1 MATKDE
7 IIAAAQ
13 EIAGPGGD
21 VRAVLLDYAQK
32 NNIPF
37 EQVDQVL
44 ELPSGATAAYAN
56 RAALTQY
63 TPDQIVAEAK
73 AMTPEGGNYQ
83 QTLLSEA
90 TKAGYSPDQMDV
102 ILGLP
107 AGSSAAYASR
117 SALTQYTPD
126 QIKEEAQKRTPEGQ
140 DVRDTLLQYIKDN
153 NISFDQADILLGLP
167 AGSSS
172 QYAASKEAAAGA
184 GAGTGAGFTDVINN
198 LTGATTR
205 SMLTSGGVPIKQ
217 TLTPLTQA
225 SPGAVPTLRPQP
237 TQGVDQ
243 PGMMSRGFQSP
254 VPSDISSL
262 FNAVQDVR
270 NVNQGYL
277 SAPRT
282 DLRTMRSSI
291 ESNLAAQDAAAL
303 EAQKKSLAN
312 QEAFYRGTSS
322 GDYTGLTPQQIAFL
336 KNETPAERDQRMYT
350 IDNLLSSGL
359 ITSFAKGLTTNTTND
374 SGYPSVQNPGDYGNS
389 PF

>member
-1 MATKDE
+1 MAYTKEE
-7 IIAAAQ
+7 IIAAAK
-13 EIAGPGGD
+13 EMAPDAD
-21 VRAVLLDYAQK
+21 VRDTLLKYAQE

-44 ELPSGATAAYAN
+44 ELPAGATAAYA
-56 RAALTQY
+56 
-63 TPDQIVAEAK
+63 
-73 AMTPEGGNYQ
+73 
-83 QTLLSEA
+83 
-90 TKAGYSPDQMDV
+90 
-102 ILGLP
+102 
-107 AGSSAAYASR
+107 SAANATNPITQFVNTWKPTDEQQNVINQNMAS
-117 SALTQYTPD
+117 
-126 QIKEEAQKRTPEGQ
+126 G
-140 DVRDTLLQYIKDN
+140 V
-153 NISFDQADILLGLP
+153 GL
-167 AGSSS
+167 
-172 QYAASKEAAAGA
+172 
-184 GAGTGAGFTDVINN
+184 TDVINN
-198 LTGATTR
+198 MGAANKDSMFATTGTKFTDDQLSEAEKFFKEMQR
-205 SMLTSGGVPIKQ
+205 LDSLGVDISSIISARASELGLTPNQVASLYTQSMKTDPALAVNQVNQYLASQGQQAITPFSQ
-217 TLTPLTQA
+217 QPLTQA

-322 GDYTGLTPQQIAFL
+322 GDYMGLSPSQIAFL
-336 KNETPAERDQRMYT
+336 ENETPAERDQRMYT

>member
-21 VRAVLLDYAQK
+21 VRPILLDYAQK

-44 ELPSGATAAYAN
+44 ELPAGATAAYAD

-126 QIKEEAQKRTPEGQ
+126 QIIEEAQKRTPEGQ

-153 NISFDQADILLGLP
+153 NIPFDQADILLGLP

-184 GAGTGAGFTDVINN
+184 GTGAGFTDVIDN

-217 TLTPLTQA
+217 TLSPLTQA
-225 SPGAVPTLRPQP
+225 SPGVVPTLRPQP

-254 VPSDISSL
+254 VPSSIADLFSS
-262 FNAVQDVR
+262 VQNVR
-270 NVNQGYL
+270 NVNQGYV

-282 DLRTMRSSI
+282 DLVAMRRTI
-291 ESNLAAQDAAAL
+291 EDQYATKDAEAAAAAL
-303 EAQKKSLAN
+303 EAQKKN
-312 QEAFYRGTSS
+312 
-322 GDYTGLTPQQIAFL
+322 
-336 KNETPAERDQRMYT
+336 
-350 IDNLLSSGL
+350 
-359 ITSFAKGLTTNTTND
+359 
-374 SGYPSVQNPGDYGNS
+374 
-389 PF
+389 